1 MRGAD
6 PLGGRNGAELN
17 APTTAAG
24 ADTEALISARDVE
37 LIRLVAT
44 NVWESVDDF
53 SVVFAKTLHERIPEL
68 GGPEDATAAEVTRRS
83 SIGSMHEFLSIM
95 RAGIFAPN
103 AIETATEALEH
114 VRYLQNR
121 GIGLGLALRWYHVG
135 VAMFEPMVIDQFEH
149 DAPDNAT
156 LERMR
161 GLIRQFIFIYVDQI
175 TKRLAAEYGVTER
188 EGWVGDPDAPVLHD
202 PALAEVTRNFLSGR
216 QRDGNAT
223 AAHRHSEEA
232 LGRFCA
238 AMETA
243 AADPNLSR
251 KLARAG
257 TTVRITL
264 ADDPDLGVTLL
275 LDRTPI
281 QVVDNTAAAVELSI
295 ASVDLDRLCSPEF
308 HLAMAIARGRVQY
321 QGAVRKFLRVT
332 PIVRHAS
339 LPTRAATDSTLTA
352 ST

>member
-1 MRGAD
+1 MNA
-6 PLGGRNGAELN
+6 PATTSGAESG
-17 APTTAAG
+17 AP
-24 ADTEALISARDVE
+24 LSAQDVE

-53 SVVFAKTLHERIPEL
+53 SVVFARTLHERIPEL

-83 SIGSMHEFLSIM
+83 AIGSMHEFLSIM

-103 AIETATEALEH
+103 AIETAIEALEH
-114 VRYLQNR
+114 VRYLKAR

-135 VAMFEPMVIDQFEH
+135 VAMFEPMVNDRFER
-149 DAPDNAT
+149 DAPDAAT

-161 GLIRQFIFIYVDQI
+161 ALMRQFIFIYVDQV

-188 EGWVGDPDAPVLHD
+188 EGWVADPDAPILHD
-202 PALAEVTRNFLSGR
+202 PALAEVTRSFLSGR
-216 QRDGNAT
+216 ESNVDGD
-223 AAHRHSEEA
+223 AAHRHSQEA
-232 LGRFCA
+232 LQRFCA
-238 AMETA
+238 AMRTA
-243 AADPNLSR
+243 AGDPQLSR
-251 KLARAG
+251 KLARAD
-257 TTVRITL
+257 TSVRITL

-281 QVVDNTAAAVELSI
+281 EVVDDDTPAEVDLSI

-321 QGAVRKFLRVT
+321 RGNVRKFLRVT

-339 LPTRAATDSTLTA
+339 LPTLAATDDTRTA
-352 ST
+352 LSRGLNP

>member
-1 MRGAD
+1 MNAASTTAGAD
-6 PLGGRNGAELN
+6 PGALV
-17 APTTAAG
+17 
-24 ADTEALISARDVE
+24 SARDME

-68 GGPEDATAAEVTRRS
+68 GGPEDATAAEVTRS
-83 SIGSMHEFLSIM
+83 SAVGSMHEFLSIM

-114 VRYLQNR
+114 VRYLQAR

-135 VAMFEPMVIDQFEH
+135 IAMFEPMVNDQFER
-149 DAPDNAT
+149 DAPDGAT

-188 EGWVGDPDAPVLHD
+188 EGWVADPDAPILHD
-202 PALAEVTRNFLSGR
+202 PALAEVTRGFLAGR
-216 QRDGNAT
+216 ERTGDAT
-223 AAHRHSEEA
+223 AAHRHSQDA
-232 LGRFCA
+232 LQRFRA
-238 AMETA
+238 AMQTA
-243 AADPNLSR
+243 AGDPNLSR
-251 KLARAG
+251 KLARAD
-257 TTVRITL
+257 TTIRITL

-281 QVVDNTAAAVELSI
+281 EVVDAAPAEVALSI

-321 QGAVRKFLRVT
+321 TGNVRRFLRVT

-339 LPTRAATDSTLTA
+339 LPTRAATG
-352 ST
+352 

>member
-1 MRGAD
+1 M
-6 PLGGRNGAELN
+6 N

-24 ADTEALISARDVE
+24 ADPGALVSARDVE

-44 NVWESVDDF
+44 NVWECVEDF

-68 GGPEDATAAEVTRRS
+68 GAPEDTTAAEVTRRS

-114 VRYLQNR
+114 VRYLQSR
-121 GIGLGLALRWYHVG
+121 GIGLGLAVRWYHVG
-135 VAMFEPMVIDQFEH
+135 IAMFEPMVIDQFER
-149 DAPDNAT
+149 DAPDAAA

-161 GLIRQFIFIYVDQI
+161 GLIRQFIFVYVDQI

-188 EGWVGDPDAPVLHD
+188 EGWVADPDAPVLHD
-202 PALAEVTRNFLSGR
+202 PALAEVTRSFLAGR
-216 QRDGNAT
+216 ERGGEAT
-223 AAHRHSEEA
+223 AAHRHSEDA
-232 LGRFCA
+232 LQRFCA
-238 AMETA
+238 AMQTA
-243 AADPNLSR
+243 AGDANLSK
-251 KLARAG
+251 KLARAD
-257 TTVRITL
+257 TTIRITL

-281 QVVDNTAAAVELSI
+281 EVVAEAPAEVALSI

-321 QGAVRKFLRVT
+321 TGNVRKFLRVT

-339 LPTRAATDSTLTA
+339 LPTRAAT
-352 ST
+352 

>member
-1 MRGAD
+1 M
-6 PLGGRNGAELN
+6 N
-17 APTTAAG
+17 APVTAPGAAAG
-24 ADTEALISARDVE
+24 ALVSARDAE

-53 SVVFAKTLHERIPEL
+53 SVVFARTLHERIPEL
-68 GGPEDATAAEVTRRS
+68 GGPDDATAAEVTRRS

-95 RAGIFAPN
+95 RAGIFAPT

-114 VRYLQNR
+114 VRYLKAR

-135 VAMFEPMVIDQFEH
+135 IAMFEPMVNVQFER
-149 DAPDNAT
+149 DAPDDAT

-188 EGWVGDPDAPVLHD
+188 EGWVGDPDAAVLHD
-202 PALAEVTRNFLSGR
+202 PALAEVTRSFLSGR
-216 QRDGNAT
+216 EGNGDAT

-232 LGRFCA
+232 LQRFCA

-251 KLARAG
+251 KLARAD

-281 QVVDNTAAAVELSI
+281 EVVSDDTPAEVDLAI

-321 QGAVRKFLRVT
+321 RGEVRKFLRVT

-339 LPTRAATDSTLTA
+339 LPTRAAADATPTA
-352 ST
+352 LH

>member
-1 MRGAD
+1 M
-6 PLGGRNGAELN
+6 N
-17 APTTAAG
+17 APPTAAG
-24 ADTEALISARDVE
+24 ADQAALVSAQDMA

-44 NVWESVDDF
+44 NVWESVEDF
-53 SVVFAKTLHERIPEL
+53 SVVFTKTIHERIPEL
-68 GGPEDATAAEVTRRS
+68 GGPDDTAAADVTRRS

-114 VRYLQNR
+114 VRYLQAR

-135 VAMFEPMVIDQFEH
+135 VAMFEPMVIDQFER
-149 DAPDNAT
+149 DAPDNAA

-188 EGWVGDPDAPVLHD
+188 EGWVADPDAPVLHD
-202 PALAEVTRNFLSGR
+202 PALVEVTRNFLSGR
-216 QRDGNAT
+216 RRDTDAT
-223 AAHRHSEEA
+223 AAHRHSKEA
-232 LGRFCA
+232 LERFCA

-243 AADPNLSR
+243 AGDPNLSR
-251 KLARAG
+251 KLARAD

-281 QVVDNTAAAVELSI
+281 EVGEGDKPADVELSI

-321 QGAVRKFLRVT
+321 QGDVRKFLRVT

-339 LPTRAATDSTLTA
+339 LPTRAATDDTLTA
-352 ST
+352 SS

>member
-1 MRGAD
+1 MST
-6 PLGGRNGAELN
+6 
-17 APTTAAG
+17 PTTAAG
-24 ADTEALISARDVE
+24 AGRGAGISPQDVE

-53 SVVFAKTLHERIPEL
+53 SLVFAKAIHERIPEL
-68 GGPEDATAAEVTRRS
+68 GGPEDTTAAEVTRRS

-114 VRYLQNR
+114 VRYLQAR

-135 VAMFEPMVIDQFEH
+135 VAMFEPMVNDQFER
-149 DAPDNAT
+149 DAPDSAT

-188 EGWVGDPDAPVLHD
+188 EGWVADPDAQILHD
-202 PALAEVTRNFLSGR
+202 PALIAVTMNFLSGR
-216 QRDGNAT
+216 QRDVVAT
-223 AAHRHSEEA
+223 AAHKHSEEA
-232 LGRFCA
+232 LQRFRA

-243 AADPNLSR
+243 AGDPNLSR
-251 KLARAG
+251 KLARAD
-257 TTVRITL
+257 TTIRITL
-264 ADDPDLGVTLL
+264 ADDPDLGVTLR

-281 QVVDNTAAAVELSI
+281 EVVDDSTDAEVALTI

-321 QGAVRKFLRVT
+321 RGNVRKFLRVT

-339 LPTRAATDSTLTA
+339 LPTRAATDDTPTA
-352 ST
+352 SR